1 MGIRVSSFAIYPHW
15 SYRMQKL
22 SALCLLLAATGAQA
36 ATQTVNCGRLLDVK
50 AGVWRDKVGIVIED
64 GKVKSVGPM
73 TAAAGAIDLSA
84 HSCMPGFID
93 MHVHLTGETQKQV
106 DTLRD
111 ELMLDAQDY
120 AFRSVVLAER
130 TLKAGFTTVRD
141 LGAGDGLNVSLKRAI
156 ESGAIPGPRMFTVGT
171 SIATTGGHADPT
183 NSLSQ
188 RLSTALGKPGPKE
201 GVVNS
206 ADEAR
211 EAVRARYKEGADL
224 IKITATGGV
233 LSQARSGQNSQYTED
248 ELRAIIST
256 AKDYG
261 FRVAA
266 HAHGTEGMKRAIRA
280 GVDSVEHGTMMDDE
294 TIALFKKHG
303 TWYVPTISA
312 GKYVAEKAKDADY
325 YSPLVRPKAAAIG
338 PQIQATFGRAYKAG
352 VKIAF
357 GTDAGVFP
365 HGENAKEFMYMVEA
379 GMPALE
385 AIRSATLGAASL
397 LDQSGRLGSIEPGF
411 AADIVAVSGDPL
423 RDIKLLQQVK
433 FVMKDGVVY
442 KKP

>member
-1 MGIRVSSFAIYPHW
+1 ML
-15 SYRMQKL
+15 KL
-22 SALCLLLAATGAQA
+22 SAIGILLACGSAQA
-36 ATQTVNCGRLLDVK
+36 ATQTVDCGRLLDVK
-50 AGVWRDKVGIVIED
+50 TGAWREKVRIVVED
-64 GKVKSVGPM
+64 GSIKSVGPM
-73 TAAAGAIDLSA
+73 SANAGASPAAGHIDLSA
-84 HSCMPGFID
+84 HSCLPGLID
-93 MHVHLTGETQKQV
+93 MHVHLTGETQKQA
-106 DTLRD
+106 DALRD
-111 ELMLDAQDY
+111 AISLNPADHAY
-120 AFRSVVLAER
+120 RSVIFAER

-141 LGAGDGLNVSLKRAI
+141 LGASDGLNVSLKRAI
-156 ESGAIPGPRMFTVGT
+156 AAGSIPGPRMFTSGK

-183 NSLSQ
+183 NNFSH
-188 RLSTALGKPGPKE
+188 RLSHALGTPGPNE

-206 ADEAR
+206 AEGAR

-224 IKITATGGV
+224 IKVTATGGV

-266 HAHGTEGMKRAIRA
+266 HAHGTEGIKRALRA
-280 GVDSVEHGTMMDDE
+280 GIDSIEHGTMMDDE

-303 TWYVPTISA
+303 AWFVPTISA
-312 GKYVAEKAKDADY
+312 GRYVADKAREPDY

-365 HGENAKEFMYMVEA
+365 HGENAKEFAYMVEA
-379 GMPALE
+379 GMPPLE
-385 AIRSATLGAASL
+385 AIRAATLNAAAL
-397 LDQSGRLGSIEPGF
+397 LDQGTRLGSVEAGY
-411 AADIVAVSGDPL
+411 AADIIAVTGDPL
-423 RDIKLLQQVK
+423 RDIALMQQVR
-433 FVMKDGVVY
+433 FVMKEGVVY
-442 KKP
+442 KQP

>member
-1 MGIRVSSFAIYPHW
+1 MH
-15 SYRMQKL
+15 KL
-22 SALCLLLAATGAQA
+22 SAIGILLACGSAQA
-36 ATQTVNCGRLLDVK
+36 ATQTVDCGRLLDVK
-50 AGVWRDKVGIVIED
+50 SGAWRDKVSIVIED
-64 GKVKSVGPM
+64 GSIKSVGPM
-73 TAAAGAIDLSA
+73 TPGPGHIDLSA
-84 HSCMPGFID
+84 HSCLPGLID
-93 MHVHLTGETQKQV
+93 MHVHLTGETQKQA
-106 DTLRD
+106 DALRD
-111 ELMLDAQDY
+111 AISLNPADHAY
-120 AFRSVVLAER
+120 RSVIFAER

-141 LGAGDGLNVSLKRAI
+141 LGASDGLNVSLKRAI
-156 ESGAIPGPRMFTVGT
+156 AAGSIPGPRMFTSGK

-183 NSLSQ
+183 NNYSQ
-188 RLSTALGKPGPKE
+188 RLTHALGTPGPNE

-206 ADEAR
+206 AEGAR

-224 IKITATGGV
+224 IKVTATGGV

-266 HAHGTEGMKRAIRA
+266 HAHGTEGIKRALRA
-280 GVDSVEHGTMMDDE
+280 GIDSIEHGTMMDDE

-303 TWYVPTISA
+303 AWFVPTISA
-312 GKYVAEKAKDADY
+312 GRYVADKAREPDY

-338 PQIQATFGRAYKAG
+338 PQIQATFARAYKAG

-365 HGENAKEFMYMVEA
+365 HGDNAKEFAYMVEA
-379 GMPALE
+379 GMPPLE
-385 AIRSATLGAASL
+385 AIRSATLNAAAL
-397 LDQSGRLGSIEPGF
+397 LDQGTRLGSVEPGY
-411 AADIVAVSGDPL
+411 AADIIAVTGDPL
-423 RDIKLLQQVK
+423 RDIALMQQVR

-442 KKP
+442 KQP